1 MDRANELLNSYKIPL
16 LLSFLGLILIIGGI
30 ISSNITPKKPKT
42 FLEESK
48 IAEKTLLKQIKVD
61 ISGEVEKPGVYELTS
76 EARIEDAVK
85 VANGFTPEADPEYI
99 EKKLNLSQKL
109 IDGMKIYIPKAG
121 EQAVLSGSSS
131 VAAGVSS
138 LIGINSA
145 SYKDLESLPGIGPAT
160 AEKITNARPYQSLE
174 ELISKKAI
182 SRSVFEKIKDKIDLN

>member
-85 VANGFTPEADPEYI
+85 VANGFTREADPEYI